1 MRQAALL
8 HLAGAQAKHQ
18 TGVVEYVR
26 LAGIVQVD
34 ANLLGNANLVSG
46 KAAGIVER
54 LDGIDQVLSNRLV
67 LDGRNLA
74 TLGQNSLVV
83 AKLFN
88 HTFLHRGR
96 CNRLSIRYPHIFMRK
111 YRPSATKLRTST
123 CEEQQRRKGAIV
135 GEFVSIGL
143 NSGPNKE
150 RVCMDELFHV
160 SERKSTIGTELRAG
174 LTTFLAMAYIIAV
187 NPAVLSGAGID
198 AGALACATCLGAG
211 IMTIC
216 MGIFA
221 NRPLACA
228 SGLGVNAMIAG
239 ITTTVCGG
247 DWHVAMSVIFLEG
260 VVILLLVLCGLRE
273 AIMDAIPV
281 VLRHAISVGLGLFI
295 AMIGLCDAGII
306 TAGAGTLVG
315 LGDITSPT
323 FIVGIISILVTVALA
338 CRNVPGSLLIG
349 IVVAVI
355 AGIPLGVTQ
364 APTGIIAPLDF
375 SSIGGPIADAGGV
388 PAIVKVLTDPAL
400 LVISF
405 SLLMS
410 DFFDTMGTA
419 MAVAK
424 QGEFLTDDGN
434 VENIKEILIVDSAAA
449 AVGGFMGVS
458 SITTFVESTSGA
470 ADGGR
475 TGLTSVTTGVLFILA
490 AFFSP
495 IVTIVSS
502 AATCGALV
510 YVGYLM
516 MSEASEIDW
525 SDVSQ
530 GFPAFMIVAGV
541 PFTYSISAGIGL
553 GFIAYVIVALF
564 KGEASKIKPLMW
576 IAALAFLVYF
586 FVA

>member
-1 MRQAALL
+1 
-8 HLAGAQAKHQ
+8 
-18 TGVVEYVR
+18 
-26 LAGIVQVD
+26 
-34 ANLLGNANLVSG
+34 
-46 KAAGIVER
+46 
-54 LDGIDQVLSNRLV
+54 
-67 LDGRNLA
+67 
-74 TLGQNSLVV
+74 
-83 AKLFN
+83 
-88 HTFLHRGR
+88 
-96 CNRLSIRYPHIFMRK
+96 
-111 YRPSATKLRTST
+111 
-123 CEEQQRRKGAIV
+123 
-135 GEFVSIGL
+135 
-143 NSGPNKE
+143 
-150 RVCMDELFHV
+150 MDELFHV

-315 LGDITSPT
+315 LGD
-323 FIVGIISILVTVALA
+323 
-338 CRNVPGSLLIG
+338 
-349 IVVAVI
+349 
-355 AGIPLGVTQ
+355 IPLGVTQ

-553 GFIAYVIVALF
+553 GFIAYVVVALF

>member
-1 MRQAALL
+1 
-8 HLAGAQAKHQ
+8 
-18 TGVVEYVR
+18 
-26 LAGIVQVD
+26 
-34 ANLLGNANLVSG
+34 
-46 KAAGIVER
+46 
-54 LDGIDQVLSNRLV
+54 
-67 LDGRNLA
+67 
-74 TLGQNSLVV
+74 
-83 AKLFN
+83 
-88 HTFLHRGR
+88 
-96 CNRLSIRYPHIFMRK
+96 
-111 YRPSATKLRTST
+111 
-123 CEEQQRRKGAIV
+123 
-135 GEFVSIGL
+135 
-143 NSGPNKE
+143 
-150 RVCMDELFHV
+150 MDELFHV

-198 AGALACATCLGAG
+198 AGALACA
-211 IMTIC
+211 
-216 MGIFA
+216 
-221 NRPLACA
+221 
-228 SGLGVNAMIAG
+228 SGLGINAMIAG
-239 ITTTVCGG
+239 IATTMCGG

-260 VVILLLVLCGLRE
+260 IVILLLVLCGLRE

-315 LGDITSPT
+315 LGDIASPT
-323 FIVGIISILVTVALA
+323 FIVGIISIVVTVALA
-338 CRNVPGSLLIG
+338 SRNVPGSLLIG
-349 IVVAVI
+349 IIVAVI
-355 AGIPLGVTQ
+355 AGIPLGVTH
-364 APTGIIAPLDF
+364 APEGLIAPLDF
-375 SSIGGPIADAGGV
+375 STFGAPFASTADGNM
-388 PAIVKVLTDPAL
+388 AIVKVLTDPML
-400 LVISF
+400 LVVAF

-424 QGEFLTDDGN
+424 QGEFLTEDGN
-434 VENIKEILIVDSAAA
+434 VEDIRPILVVDSVAAA
-449 AVGGFMGVS
+449 AGGFMGVS

-553 GFIAYVIVALF
+553 GFIAYVIVALV